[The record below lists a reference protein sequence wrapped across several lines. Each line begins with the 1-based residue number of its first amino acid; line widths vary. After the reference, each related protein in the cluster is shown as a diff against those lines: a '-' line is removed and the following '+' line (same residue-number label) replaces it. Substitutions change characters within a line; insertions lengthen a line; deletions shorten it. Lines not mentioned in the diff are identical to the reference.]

1 LPINVNRRNKST
13 IKNIVIKMTIA
24 KDAIQHLEQTVLLE
38 NVNSELEKSKTKTP
52 LIAMP
57 SSISLENLESY
68 MPNRSS
74 FRMNFETKSIN
85 DFSNYAEEFDKEG
98 AKCFVDSDNVSAK
111 IIFDIGTEALP
122 EHQRNTAKLRL
133 DKTAAF
139 SRLLSVNGER
149 FNQKEAANF
158 IEDWGDFIVVSTS
171 SAEAMTI
178 AQAAN
183 AITKLTIESARSL
196 TSEMDDFSEH
206 MSAME
211 RVEVKN
217 KDKMPSNI
225 DFTCVPYGGL
235 DERKFQIKLS
245 VLTGGDKPQV
255 SLRIVKLE
263 QHKEDI
269 IEEFKEILVGKFEK
283 SELKTFIGTC

>member
-1 LPINVNRRNKST
+1 
-13 IKNIVIKMTIA
+13 
-24 KDAIQHLEQTVLLE
+24 
-38 NVNSELEKSKTKTP
+38 
-52 LIAMP
+52 MP